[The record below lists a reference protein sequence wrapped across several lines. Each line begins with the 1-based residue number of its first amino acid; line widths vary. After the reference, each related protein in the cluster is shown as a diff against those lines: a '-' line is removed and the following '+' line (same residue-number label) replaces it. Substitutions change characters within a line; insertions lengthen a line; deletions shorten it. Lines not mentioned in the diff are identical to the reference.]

1 MSVPPP
7 IDAAMLLAAGFGT
20 RMRPLTDDR
29 PKPLIEVC
37 GKPLI
42 DWAAERLRAG
52 GVSRLVVNAHY
63 LADRIAEHFA
73 DADDVR
79 LSPEP
84 EILETGGG
92 VKQALPLLTEGR
104 GAAPFFVV
112 NADALWLDGQN
123 PAVDR
128 LKAAWNDAAMDA
140 LLLLHPTVAAD
151 DYHGAG
157 DYHLDPDGRARRR
170 EEGEIAPFLFAG
182 VQILSPRLFA
192 DAPDG
197 AFSLNRLYDRA
208 QEDGRL
214 AALVHDGE
222 WYHVGTPD
230 ALAATEEVIARG
242 HTKTNTR

>member
-1 MSVPPP
+1 MSDQPP
-7 IDAAMLLAAGFGT
+7 IDAGMLLAAGFGK
-20 RMRPLTDDR
+20 RMRPLTDAR

-37 GKPLI
+37 GKPLL

-52 GVSRLVVNAHY
+52 GVTRLVVNAHY
-63 LADRIAEHFA
+63 LAEQIEAHVA
-73 DADDVR
+73 DQPDVVV
-79 LSPEP
+79 SPEP

-92 VKQALPLLTEGR
+92 VKQALALLTDGR

-112 NADALWLDGQN
+112 NADALWLDGQR
-123 PAVDR
+123 PAVER
-128 LKAAWNDAAMDA
+128 LAEAWDDQAMDA
-140 LLLLHPTVAAD
+140 LLLLHPTVAVD
-151 DYHGAG
+151 DYSGPG

-170 EEGEIAPFLFAG
+170 GEGEIAPFLFAG

-192 DAPDG
+192 GAPDG

-208 QEDGRL
+208 QTDGRL

-230 ALAATEEVIARG
+230 ALAATEEIIALG